1 MCPPPNT
8 ANHSHFQECGDLL
21 QDCRHIC
28 TKPPKNCVVMTSK
41 GFYET
46 CGCPEEKTTAG
57 GGSGYVYVG
66 GSWAQSTGIKR
77 VTYTGANAKTTVGGG
92 SENAKMTTVGG
103 GSQDVDER
111 KVVDEDTGC
120 VFETKAVVYA
130 LAILSTALLG

>member
-1 MCPPPNT
+1 M
-8 ANHSHFQECGDLL
+8 

-77 VTYTGANAKTTVGGG
+77 VTYTGANAKTTTGAG
-92 SENAKMTTVGG
+92 SGNAKMTTGAGSDNAKTTAGG
-103 GSQDVDER
+103 GSQDVVET
-111 KVVDEDTGC
+111 KVVAEDTGC

-130 LAILSTALLG
+130 LAIFSTALLG